1 MPKHSRAGVKSESMR
16 VSFRASVKFER
27 ILGVMRKTYEASDNK
42 DGLCVP
48 YIVICAAAL
57 EAILNDAL
65 LEHASSKWGH
75 EQKDYANSLMS
86 MSFRSKLDS
95 LAPLLTSHQYRLDK
109 NHWVYQRL
117 GALITERN
125 NLVHPKPQE
134 HDVPITRGPHPVYG
148 GAADYPILPAEYFE
162 LASDLTLGTGK
173 RYSPQ
178 QYHEAIEKFD
188 KWFLRRLP
196 DRISRVALLV
206 SNAKA

>member
-1 MPKHSRAGVKSESMR
+1 MPKRSRADAKGEMMR

-27 ILGVMRKTYEASDNK
+27 ILGVMRKTYETSDRK

-48 YIVICAAAL
+48 YIVMCAAAL

-65 LEHASSKWGH
+65 IEHASSKWGN

-95 LAPLLTSHQYRLDK
+95 LAPLLTSHQYRFDK
-109 NHWVYQRL
+109 SHWVYQRL

-134 HDVPITRGPHPVYG
+134 HVVSITRGPHPVYG
-148 GAADYPILPAEYFE
+148 GAPHFPIFPVEYFD
-162 LASDLTLGTGK
+162 LADDLTLGAGK
-173 RYSPQ
+173 KYSPQ

-196 DRISRVALLV
+196 DRISKVALLLP
-206 SNAKA
+206 NAKD